1 VIRLIIVDDHE
12 MVREGLKAILGT
24 EPDFEIVGE
33 SGTAEG
39 LSQLVERT
47 QPDIVLLDAHLPG
60 ISGPDATR
68 RLGQSHPQV
77 AVVIL
82 TTFTDDALV
91 DDSISAGARGYV
103 VKSVERFDLKQSI
116 RAVARGESVIS
127 PSVAGRVLERVRSES
142 GASAPQRPAL
152 NASQAAILRLV
163 SEGFSNREIATSINL
178 SENTVKSHLQ
188 EIFRKLEV
196 RNRVEAALVAVREHW
211 I

>member
-1 VIRLIIVDDHE
+1 MIRLIIVDDHE

-47 QPDIVLLDAHLPG
+47 QPDIVLLDARLPG

>member
-47 QPDIVLLDAHLPG
+47 QPDIVLLDARLPG

>member
-1 VIRLIIVDDHE
+1 MIRLIIVDDHE
-12 MVREGLKAILGT
+12 MVREGLKAILDT

-33 SGTAEG
+33 SSTAEG

-82 TTFTDDALV
+82 TTFTDDSLV

-103 VKSVERFDLKQSI
+103 VKTVERFDLKQSI

-127 PSVAGRVLERVRSES
+127 PSVAGGVLERIRSERGS
-142 GASAPQRPAL
+142 SQRPAL
-152 NASQAAILRLV
+152 NASQTAIVRLL
-163 SEGFSNREIATSINL
+163 SEGLSNREIATSINL

>member
-1 VIRLIIVDDHE
+1 MIRILLVDDHE
-12 MVREGLKAILGT
+12 MVREGLKTILGT

-33 SGTAEG
+33 SATAEG
-39 LSQLVERT
+39 LAELVEQT
-47 QPDIVLLDAHLPG
+47 QPDIVVLDARLPG
-60 ISGPDATR
+60 VSGPDATR
-68 RLGQSHPQV
+68 RLASSHPQV

-91 DDSISAGARGYV
+91 DDCISAGAKGYV
-103 VKSVERFDLKQSI
+103 VKTVERFDLKQSI

-127 PSVAGRVLERVRSES
+127 PSVAGRVLERIRSGS
-142 GASAPQRPAL
+142 GSPEPKRPAL
-152 NASQAAILRLV
+152 NASQSAILRLV

-196 RNRVEAALVAVREHW
+196 RNRVEAALVATREGW

>member
-1 VIRLIIVDDHE
+1 MIRILLVDDHE
-12 MVREGLKAILGT
+12 MVREGLKTILGT

-33 SGTAEG
+33 SATAEG
-39 LSQLVERT
+39 LAELVEQT
-47 QPDIVLLDAHLPG
+47 QPDIVLLDARLPG
-60 ISGPDATR
+60 VSGPDATR
-68 RLGQSHPQV
+68 RLASSHPQV

-91 DDSISAGARGYV
+91 DDCISAGAKGYV
-103 VKSVERFDLKQSI
+103 VKTVERFDLKQSI

-127 PSVAGRVLERVRSES
+127 PSVAGRVLERIRSGS
-142 GASAPQRPAL
+142 GSPEPKRPAL
-152 NASQAAILRLV
+152 NPSQSAILRLV

-196 RNRVEAALVAVREHW
+196 RNRVEAALVATREGW

>member
-12 MVREGLKAILGT
+12 MVREGLKAILDT

-33 SGTAEG
+33 SSTAEG

-47 QPDIVLLDAHLPG
+47 QPDIVLLDARLPG

-82 TTFTDDALV
+82 TTFTDDSLV

-103 VKSVERFDLKQSI
+103 VKTVERFDLKQSI

-127 PSVAGRVLERVRSES
+127 PSVAGRVLERIRSGSES
-142 GASAPQRPAL
+142 SSPQRPAL
-152 NASQAAILRLV
+152 NASQTAILRLV
-163 SEGFSNREIATSINL
+163 SEGFSNREIAASVNL

-196 RNRVEAALVAVREHW
+196 RNRVEAALVAVREDW
-211 I
+211 L

>member
-1 VIRLIIVDDHE
+1 MIRILLVDDHE
-12 MVREGLKAILGT
+12 MVREGLKTILAT

-33 SGTAEG
+33 SATAEG
-39 LSQLVERT
+39 LAELVEQT
-47 QPDIVLLDAHLPG
+47 QPDIVLLDARLPG
-60 ISGPDATR
+60 VSGPDATR
-68 RLGQSHPQV
+68 RLASSHPQV

-91 DDSISAGARGYV
+91 DDCISAGAKAYV
-103 VKSVERFDLKQSI
+103 VKTVERFDLKQSI

-127 PSVAGRVLERVRSES
+127 PSVAGRVLERIRSGS
-142 GASAPQRPAL
+142 GSPEPKRPAL
-152 NASQAAILRLV
+152 NASQSAILRLV

-196 RNRVEAALVAVREHW
+196 RNRVEAALVATREGW